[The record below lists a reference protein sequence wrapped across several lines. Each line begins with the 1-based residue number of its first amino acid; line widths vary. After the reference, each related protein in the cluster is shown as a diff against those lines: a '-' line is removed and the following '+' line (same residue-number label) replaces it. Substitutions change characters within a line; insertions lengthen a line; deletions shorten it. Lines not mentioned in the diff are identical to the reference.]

1 MSEEP
6 EKKGEEPMSTSSIVD
21 MMLSG
26 GKTGGTLDTESLVK
40 DTQKR
45 VWGSLKKGYEYEY
58 DYSIDESDKFLR
70 EHVAQKM
77 HMIVIFVDLVGS
89 TDMALSL
96 PPEKLGIIVSSFSQE
111 MRFVIRHHGGYV
123 LKYVGDAIIGYF
135 LAEENPLMVSD
146 SAVNCAK
153 TMIDVIERGIN
164 PVLSQYEYPELRVK
178 IGMDFGEN
186 VIVRYGSDQIRSHV
200 DILGPAVSIAAII
213 TDVASPNQILIGE
226 DVYEKLHPALK
237 ELFKKVEWHG
247 SQWSYHDRETGKLY
261 GVYAMHP

>member
-1 MSEEP
+1 MSKDP
-6 EKKGEEPMSTSSIVD
+6 EKKGEEPISTSSIVD

-40 DTQKR
+40 ETQKR

-58 DYSIDESDKFLR
+58 DDSVDESDKFLR

-77 HMIVIFVDLVGS
+77 HMIVMFVDLVGS

-123 LKYVGDAIIGYF
+123 LKYVGDAVIGYF
-135 LAEENPLMVSD
+135 IAEENPLMVSD

-153 TMIDVIERGIN
+153 TMIDIIERGIN

-178 IGMDFGEN
+178 IGMDFGDN
-186 VIVRYGSDQIRSHV
+186 VIVRYGSDQFRSHV
-200 DILGPAVSIAAII
+200 DILGPAVSIAAKI
-213 TDVASPNQILIGE
+213 TDVARPNQILIGE

-237 ELFKKVEWHG
+237 ELLKKVEWHG
-247 SQWSYHDRETGKLY
+247 SQWNYYDRETGKLY

>member
-200 DILGPAVSIAAII
+200 DILGPAVSIAAKI
-213 TDVASPNQILIGE
+213 TDVARPNQILIGE

>member
-6 EKKGEEPMSTSSIVD
+6 EKVDEPIPTSNIVD
-21 MMLSG
+21 MMFNG
-26 GKTGGTLDTESLVK
+26 ANAGGTLDTESLINE
-40 DTQKR
+40 TQKR
-45 VWGSLKKGYEYEY
+45 VWSSLKKGYEY
-58 DYSIDESDKFLR
+58 DYSVDESDKFLR
-70 EHVAQKM
+70 AHVAQKM
-77 HMIVIFVDLVGS
+77 PMIVMFVDLAGS
-89 TDMALSL
+89 TDMALLL
-96 PPEKLGIIVSSFSQE
+96 PPEKLGIIITSFSQE

-123 LKYVGDAIIGYF
+123 LKYVGDAVIGYF
-135 LAEENPLMVSD
+135 IAEENPLVVAD

-200 DILGPAVSIAAII
+200 DILGPAVSIAAKI
-213 TDVASPNQILIGE
+213 TDVARPNQILIGE

-237 ELFKKVEWHG
+237 ELFESAEWHG
-247 SQWSYHDRETGKLY
+247 NQWNYHDRETGRLY
-261 GVYAMHP
+261 GVYAMRF